1 MCYREVS
8 VNEAS
13 NLEIN
18 CSVDFKKNTNRI
30 ITDSGKA
37 PKRLLS
43 HMDVNDDQRDYQQ
56 MGGKIIEN
64 NLPSPPKTTKLV
76 NDLPYQGELAID
88 ISDAKSTSL
97 VPLYNMPHA
106 RESADLFGDS
116 ISPGGLSELSCMNNI
131 SSCLRKTRS
140 YPVTPNFDV
149 CSEKLEIRDIS
160 ECSPSSTFLSSPFN
174 LIEVEQCQVI
184 SNIQGD
190 HVVKKPPE
198 RLVHTLPNG
207 IKTPTCSN
215 NPDENCIVQLEAAMS
230 NKELKEPCR
239 SENNVMSPENSEFDS
254 NLFKTPQHLF
264 KPFSNNMNEKTLSKN
279 TILPYGTTQVN
290 NMCLLS
296 PNSVKNS
303 QTALQ
308 KHSTPEINPSPG
320 SFLFSDSDTDVNV
333 IKSPNDSI
341 EMKSKHMP
349 RYTVCPRNLSPKISI
364 VKKYCK

>member
-1 MCYREVS
+1 MYFREVS

-18 CSVDFKKNTNRI
+18 YSVDFKKKDNRL
-30 ITDSGKA
+30 ITYSDKA
-37 PKRLLS
+37 SKRLLS
-43 HMDVNDDQRDYQQ
+43 NTDVNDDQRDYQR
-56 MGGKIIEN
+56 MGAKHIEN
-64 NLPSPPKTTKLV
+64 NLPTPPKTTKLV
-76 NDLPYQGELAID
+76 NDLPYQGELAAIN

-97 VPLYNMPHA
+97 VNLDNMPHA

-160 ECSPSSTFLSSPFN
+160 ECSPSSTFLSSSFN
-174 LIEVEQCQVI
+174 LIEGEQCQVTF
-184 SNIQGD
+184 NIQGD
-190 HVVKKPPE
+190 HVVKNSPE
-198 RLVHTLPNG
+198 RLFHTLSNG

-215 NPDENCIVQLEAAMS
+215 NSDENCIVQSEAAMS
-230 NKELKEPCR
+230 NNELVEPCR
-239 SENNVMSPENSEFDS
+239 SENNFMSPENSQFDS

-264 KPFSNNMNEKTLSKN
+264 KPFSNDIIEKPLSKN
-279 TILPYGTTQVN
+279 TILPNVTTHVN

-296 PNSVKNS
+296 PNSVNNS
-303 QTALQ
+303 QTAMQ

-320 SFLFSDSDTDVNV
+320 SFLFSDSDTDVNL

-341 EMKSKHMP
+341 EMKSKHMQ
-349 RYTVCPRNLSPKISI
+349 R
-364 VKKYCK
+364 

>member
-1 MCYREVS
+1 MYFREVS

-13 NLEIN
+13 NLKIN
-18 CSVDFKKNTNRI
+18 HSVYFKKKANCL
-30 ITDSGKA
+30 ITDSDNA
-37 PKRLLS
+37 SKRLLS
-43 HMDVNDDQRDYQQ
+43 NMDVKDDQRDYQQ
-56 MGGKIIEN
+56 MGGKLIEK

-97 VPLYNMPHA
+97 VPLDNIPDA

-160 ECSPSSTFLSSPFN
+160 ECSPSSTFLSSSFN
-174 LIEVEQCQVI
+174 LIEGEQCQVTF
-184 SNIQGD
+184 NIRGD

-198 RLVHTLPNG
+198 RLFHTLSNG
-207 IKTPTCSN
+207 IKSPTRSD
-215 NPDENCIVQLEAAMS
+215 NPDENCIIQLEATMS
-230 NKELKEPCR
+230 NKELVEPCR
-239 SENNVMSPENSEFDS
+239 GENNVMSPENLQFDS
-254 NLFKTPQHLF
+254 NLFKTPQHLC
-264 KPFSNNMNEKTLSKN
+264 KPFSNDINEKTLSKN
-279 TILPYGTTQVN
+279 TILPYVTTQVN
-290 NMCLLS
+290 NMGLLS
-296 PNSVKNS
+296 PNSVNNS
-303 QTALQ
+303 QTAMQ

-320 SFLFSDSDTDVNV
+320 SFLFSDSDTDVNL

-349 RYTVCPRNLSPKISI
+349 R
-364 VKKYCK
+364 